1 MILIN
6 VAMPIVN
13 GYELCSQIK
22 RVAKFNQTP
31 IIMLSEGK
39 SITDRMRTKLVGAS
53 DFITNPLDESKITKT
68 LEKYTANLTKSE
80 GETPPVLAFT

>member
-6 VAMPIVN
+6 VGMPVVN

-22 RVAKFNQTP
+22 RVEKFNQTP

-39 SITDRMRTKLVGAS
+39 SIADRMRTKLVGAS

-68 LEKYTANLTKSE
+68 LKKYTSNFTKSE
-80 GETPPVLAFT
+80 QQTRPVLAFT